1 MKKRVCAGLVIL
13 SAMLSMTGCGSGGG
27 SGDAEELNV
36 FIWTEYVP
44 DSVVEAFEDRG
55 IRSRVY
61 FMVGGYFMDE
71 EQAREIGADCY
82 TEDACACAEE
92 AYRYLMKKGRRKRY
106 Q

>member
-1 MKKRVCAGLVIL
+1 M
-13 SAMLSMTGCGSGGG
+13 
-27 SGDAEELNV
+27 
-36 FIWTEYVP
+36 
-44 DSVVEAFEDRG
+44 VEAFEDRG

-106 Q
+106 QS